1 MRIYFTD
8 TNEYDEIKMFTET
21 GIEDNALE
29 LGVSYSYLKGAYTM
43 TKDQY
48 GRLMKFSKR
57 IQHCYDM
64 ASKLDYETADRI
76 DDDCEFECD
85 YYFTYINRLEKALT
99 KECAKRKYM
108 RRVSYAA

>member
-1 MRIYFTD
+1 MRIYLID
-8 TNEYDEIKMFTET
+8 TNEYDEISVFSRN
-21 GIEDNALE
+21 GIEENALE

-43 TKDQY
+43 TKDKLEW
-48 GRLMKFSKR
+48 LMEFSKQ

-64 ASKLDYETADRI
+64 ASKLDYETVDRI
-76 DDDCEFECD
+76 DDDCEFECE
-85 YYFTYINRLEKALT
+85 YYLTYISRFEKALK